1 MQVCHEKVGKTMQ
14 VKFQVNNGFK
24 ASFAEISL
32 GVIRRPVK
40 NPGDA
45 EISELDHEARG
56 DEDVL
61 SLDVA
66 VEDVAAVDVVD
77 REAELEEDEEDELLV
92 QLLAALRRDQG
103 EQVPAHTEF
112 HHNVHI
118 IALVEGCL

>member
-1 MQVCHEKVGKTMQ
+1 M
-14 VKFQVNNGFK
+14 
-24 ASFAEISL
+24 
-32 GVIRRPVK
+32 
-40 NPGDA
+40 
-45 EISELDHEARG
+45 
-56 DEDVL
+56 
-61 SLDVA
+61 
-66 VEDVAAVDVVD
+66 DVVD